1 MQNNKNYFDS
11 QNSII
16 NDFRIDNTPDIS
28 NKLDKLSE
36 RLTNIENHLKNNREI
51 YIQLLE
57 NINLVS
63 NENKKILTENRQ
75 MYTTALKKIEET
87 EIQNMNEIRPIINNI
102 SKNNNIL
109 ENNLVSP
116 LNPSRIHNRF
126 WRQQALP
133 KHNIQNSLNSN
144 ISGVLGIPSFNKEPQ
159 ENSNDNDNEL
169 SYNKTKTKIE
179 TDIYSNNVEI
189 DDNDNKL
196 YYNKT
201 EIKTDISL
209 NNTEMDDNE
218 LINES
223 IKLEENIKNNYIN

>member
-1 MQNNKNYFDS
+1 MNNKKDYFDS
-11 QNSII
+11 QDSVI
-16 NDFRIDNTPDIS
+16 NDFRIDNTPNVS

-57 NINLVS
+57 NINVVS
-63 NENKKILTENRQ
+63 NENKKILTENRE

-109 ENNLVSP
+109 ENNLLSP

-126 WRQQALP
+126 WRQRALP

-144 ISGVLGIPSFNKEPQ
+144 ISGVLGIPSFNIESQ
-159 ENSNDNDNEL
+159 ENLNDNDNEL
-169 SYNKTKTKIE
+169 FYKKNEIKP
-179 TDIYSNNVEI
+179 DISLNNVEI
-189 DDNDNKL
+189 DDN
-196 YYNKT
+196 
-201 EIKTDISL
+201 EAV
-209 NNTEMDDNE
+209 
-218 LINES
+218 NES
-223 IKLEENIKNNYIN
+223 IKLEANIKNNYIS